1 MIEEEVTVSEEIYN
15 IEPTDVHDVMDS
27 LLGDRT
33 VAELLIA
40 KDRVEEL
47 LTARIDKEYDLMRQS
62 VESIAKATGMSVQQV
77 YAILR
82 PKSEKRTG
90 TKVAADEPAKPER
103 VKYRHPDYPA
113 MTWSGRGREPRWIG
127 EALEAGYTQEELL
140 AQE

>member
-82 PKSEKRTG
+82 
-90 TKVAADEPAKPER
+90 
-103 VKYRHPDYPA
+103 
-113 MTWSGRGREPRWIG
+113 REPRWIG